1 MDLRLFSVRI
11 FPSFNTK
18 CFIQE
23 VPLTQLLSLEPAAS
37 KNAPGVLGRLPLKRE
52 TELGWR
58 RQSRQDPRISPLANL
73 FAVENEDNGVGQRKI
88 DPGLVSIQ

>member
-18 CFIQE
+18 CVIQD
-23 VPLTQLLSLEPAAS
+23 VRLTQLLSLEPAAS
-37 KNAPGVLGRLPLKRE
+37 KNAPGVLGRPLKRE

-58 RQSRQDPRISPLANL
+58 RQSRQDPRVSPLANL
-73 FAVENEDNGVGQRKI
+73 FAVENEDNGVG
-88 DPGLVSIQ
+88 